1 MTKEFKVAV
10 LGLGM
15 GEAWAK
21 AAYDLPNTEL
31 ALVYDPAFGVYDRV
45 QTQYYLERN
54 IPLAKSEEEV
64 YASDVDIIIV
74 ATPDHLHAEQ
84 SVRALMAGKH
94 VACEKPLAPTV
105 EECKKIARAVKE
117 SGKYFMT
124 GQVCRYAPGF
134 QTAKMLLDAGRIGEL
149 VTVESEYAHDYS
161 VCPGWE
167 NWRCSKEIGRQGFLG
182 GGCHALDLLRWLAGD
197 PEEVFA
203 YMNHKFLPD
212 WPNNDSGF
220 AVAKFP
226 NNVIGKIFVSI
237 GVKRPYTMRTVL
249 HGTKGTIVC
258 DNGRGFIELCEADVV
273 AVTDNMKFSQI
284 PVAVR
289 SHNVQDELR
298 DFVAHIAEN
307 KKFVTDEYQGMYTVA
322 FAEAAIKSAETGKPE
337 KIQYPA
343 VSDL

>member
-1 MTKEFKVAV
+1 MKKYKVAV
-10 LGLGM
+10 IGLRM
-15 GEAWAK
+15 GDAWAR
-21 AAYDLPNTEL
+21 AAFNNPDTVL
-31 ALVYDPAFGVYDRV
+31 ALVYDKNYDTNDLILRNW
-45 QTQYYLERN
+45 YESNN
-54 IPLAKSEEEV
+54 IPMAKSMEEV
-64 YASDVDIIIV
+64 CASDVDIVVV
-74 ATPDHLHAEQ
+74 ASPDHFHTEQ
-84 SVRALMAGKH
+84 SIAAMEAGKH
-94 VACEKPLAPTV
+94 VICEKPLAPTV
-105 EECKKIARAVKE
+105 EDCKKIIDAVKRT
-117 SGKYFMT
+117 GKFFMT

-134 QTAKMLLDAGRIGEL
+134 RLAKQLLDSGRIGEL
-149 VTVESEYAHDYS
+149 AYIESEYAHDYAL
-161 VCPGWE
+161 CPGFQ
-167 NWRCSKEIGRQGFLG
+167 NWRKDPAVKREGFLG

-307 KKFVTDEYQGMYTVA
+307 KKFVTNEYQGMYTVA

-337 KIQYPA
+337 KVQYPTTA
-343 VSDL
+343 DL